1 MSRGLPGGH
10 DPGGT
15 AVADA
20 GTRKRGLPMR
30 VKMRHDNHFVEELT
44 TRHETP
50 VGKMVPL
57 SAVEP
62 DPDQPRSVMGDLDDL
77 VASIRDK
84 GVLEPILV
92 RPLDGGDA
100 EADAG
105 DPRFGASQATSFR
118 IVSGERR
125 YRAAQEAGLYEIPVI
140 VLDVSEEEA
149 LEIALVENLQRKDLT
164 PFEEAFGYQAL
175 AERHGYTH
183 EQIAEAVSKSRTV
196 VTESLSLL
204 HMPQRVRETIQ
215 ALGIESKSLL
225 LEVLKAGSEQEML
238 SLLEEVSRR
247 GLSRDDLRRRMRK
260 PAAGRTR
267 RRKPYTFKFRAPD
280 RTYSL
285 SLSFRQS
292 EVDRGDLISALE
304 QILQQLRDEEQSA

>member
-1 MSRGLPGGH
+1 
-10 DPGGT
+10 
-15 AVADA
+15 VADA
-20 GTRKRGLPMR
+20 GAKKRGLPMR
-30 VKMRHDNHFVEELT
+30 VKMRHDNHFVDELT

-62 DPDQPRSVMGDLDDL
+62 DPDQPRTVMGDLDDL

-92 RPLDGGDA
+92 RPLDDESATG
-100 EADAG
+100 EAA
-105 DPRFGASQATSFR
+105 DPRFGAAQATSFR

-125 YRAAQEAGLYEIPVI
+125 YRAAQEAGLYEVPVI
-140 VLDVSEEEA
+140 VLDVSAEEA

-164 PFEEAFGYQAL
+164 PFEEAHGYQAL
-175 AERHGYTH
+175 AARHGYTH
-183 EQIAEAVSKSRTV
+183 EQIAEAVAKSRTV

-204 HMPQRVRETIQ
+204 QMPKRVRETIQ
-215 ALGIESKSLL
+215 ALGIDSKSLL
-225 LEVLKAGSEQEML
+225 LEVLKAGSESEML
-238 SLLEEVSRR
+238 QLLEEVSRR

-260 PAAGRTR
+260 PPSGSRGR

-285 SLSFRQS
+285 ALSFRQS
-292 EVDRGDLISALE
+292 EVDRGDLIRALE
-304 QILQQLRDEEQSA
+304 QILTQLREEEQT